1 MVLVVPEQVKAN
13 ISYSFLSLK
22 CLVESL
28 VMCLQLFELSY
39 ATKMSLLSG
48 PLLFVHCLI
57 FYAE

>member
-39 ATKMSLLSG
+39 VTKMSLLSG
-48 PLLFVHCLI
+48 SLLFVHCLI